1 MTDFGSQFKRIWSWP
16 VAPLLW
22 VCGEAV
28 HYGSGYSILP
38 ACFMMARKYK
48 DGSDSWN
55 LLQSHALLSSLSQCR
70 LLSISVL
77 TVQVETPFPRDL
89 YLAPQRSSVSPA
101 FSRPAESSVILPSPL
116 LSFTCLVDDPHQL
129 WPCYFSAHSSHFNS
143 GHDFLGS
150 LQIS

>member
-1 MTDFGSQFKRIWSWP
+1 MTDFGSQFKKIRSWP

-28 HYGSGYSILP
+28 PYGSGYSTLP
-38 ACFMMARKYK
+38 ACFMMAGKCN

-55 LLQSHALLSSLSQCR
+55 LLQSHALLSFLSQCR
-70 LLSISVL
+70 VLSISVL
-77 TVQVETPFPRDL
+77 AVQVETPFPWDL
-89 YLAPQRSSVSPA
+89 YLAPQMSSVSPA
-101 FSRPAESSVILPSPL
+101 FSWPAESSLILPSPL
-116 LSFTCLVDDPHQL
+116 LSFTFLEGDHYQL
-129 WPCYFSAHSSHFNS
+129 WPCCISAHSSHFNR